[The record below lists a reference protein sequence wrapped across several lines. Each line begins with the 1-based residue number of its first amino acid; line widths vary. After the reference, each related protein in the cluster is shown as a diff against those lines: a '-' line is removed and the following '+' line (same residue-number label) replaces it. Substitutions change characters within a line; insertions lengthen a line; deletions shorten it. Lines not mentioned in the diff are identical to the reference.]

1 MAKILSVAKTDGQA
15 CIPFTTAVSASECV
29 KFATSPSRKA
39 DALSPDQLSIR
50 IFDVANLVRLYV
62 VFLPA
67 QKNMVAWPF
76 WMNAGVGI
84 SSRLAE
90 DCVKRGEGLREVTE
104 SEPAPTVVE
113 CEAQGVLRGRIA
125 GLMERVRFSNFELE

>member
-15 CIPFTTAVSASECV
+15 CIPFTTAVFAYECV

-39 DALSPDQLSIR
+39 EALSLDQLSIR

-84 SSRLAE
+84 SSRWAE
-90 DCVKRGEGLREVTE
+90 DCVKHGEGLREVTE
-104 SEPAPTVVE
+104 SEPAPMVVE
-113 CEAQGVLRGRIA
+113 CEAQGVLRERIA